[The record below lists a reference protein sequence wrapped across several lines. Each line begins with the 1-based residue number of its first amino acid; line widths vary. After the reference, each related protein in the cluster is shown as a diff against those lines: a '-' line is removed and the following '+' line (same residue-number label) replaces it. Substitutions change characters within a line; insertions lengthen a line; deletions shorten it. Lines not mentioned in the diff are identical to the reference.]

1 MEQEFSLLRN
11 ARFATLP
18 EAVATQIVALPL
30 DHPKMGTLWR
40 IFTNMN
46 HDAQK
51 DCIALMA
58 FLTNK
63 EAA

>member
-1 MEQEFSLLRN
+1 MENFSLLRN

-40 IFTNMN
+40 IFTNMSYS
-46 HDAQK
+46 AQQEA
-51 DCIALMA
+51 IAIMG

>member
-1 MEQEFSLLRN
+1 MENFSLLRN

-18 EAVATQIVALPL
+18 EGVATQIVALPI
-30 DHPKMGTLWR
+30 DHPKMETLWR

-46 HDAQK
+46 EKAQQET
-51 DCIALMA
+51 IALMA